1 MTATRRLA
9 ALLLAAAVGLSACG
23 ASANPTSAAPAEQ
36 SAGGTALAER
46 LRDAVSVDN
55 IVADLDALQKIADDN
70 GGNRADGL
78 PGYEASVNLV
88 EQRLRDLGYDV
99 RRDTLTIPLFHEE
112 GQTLLEIP
120 GAPAFQMGRDFKAM
134 LFSASAELTARI
146 VPIGFDRNADP
157 LTFPEHPTGRG
168 CAGDMP
174 DEVRG
179 AIVLVQPGSC
189 FRRAQVETAQA
200 HGAAAIIMSYPQWQ
214 PDSVLRPT
222 LLIPDGVSIPVI
234 GATRQVGLA
243 LAHAADRAAS
253 VHLKVRT
260 RIEDKQVANVIAETR
275 GGDASR
281 VVMLGGHL
289 DSALDGPGIND
300 NGSGTMTLLELARR
314 LADSGSPPVKVRFAF
329 WAGEELGLYGSSHYI
344 EGLSD
349 GDRDAIAVY
358 LNFDMLASPNGGRM
372 VYDDSS
378 GPAGSERVTQL
389 FAGYFD
395 AAGLSHQE
403 LDLSAGSDHFGFERA
418 GIPVGGLFTGANEAK
433 GGEGAQRVAGRAD
446 ELFDPCYHRAC
457 DRTDNVN
464 RPLLEQMARAVAYV
478 TGQLASGQVQVRG

>member
-1 MTATRRLA
+1 VSVTRRFLA
-9 ALLLAAAVGLSACG
+9 LVLAAAVGLSACG
-23 ASANPTSAAPAEQ
+23 TNPANSLPGAQPAAG
-36 SAGGTALAER
+36 STLAER
-46 LRDAVSVDN
+46 LRDAVSVTE
-55 IVADLDALQKIADDN
+55 ILADLDALQKIADEN

-78 PGYEASVNLV
+78 PGYDASVNLV
-88 EQRLRDLGYDV
+88 EQRLRDLGYEV

-112 GQTLLEIP
+112 DQTLLEIP

-134 LFSASAELTARI
+134 LFGASAELSARV
-146 VPIGFDRNADP
+146 VPVGFDRNANP

-200 HGAAAIIMSYPQWQ
+200 HGAAAIVMSYPQWQ

-222 LLIPDGVSIPVI
+222 LLRPEGVTIPVI

-243 LAHAADRAAS
+243 LADAADRGAS
-253 VHLKVRT
+253 VHLKVQT
-260 RIEDKQVANVIAETR
+260 SVEDKQVANVIAETR

-281 VVMLGGHL
+281 LVMLGGHL

-300 NGSGTMTLLELARR
+300 NGSGTMTLLEVARR
-314 LADSGSPPVKVRFAF
+314 LAESGSPSVKVRFAF

-344 EGLSD
+344 EGLSAS
-349 GDRDAIAVY
+349 DREAIAVY
-358 LNFDMLASPNGGRM
+358 LNFDMLGSPNGGRM
-372 VYDDSS
+372 VYDDSIGPS
-378 GPAGSERVTQL
+378 GSDHVTQL
-389 FAGYFD
+389 FADYFD
-395 AAGLSHQE
+395 GAGLSHQE
-403 LDLSAGSDHFGFERA
+403 LDLSAGSDHSGFERA

-433 GGEGAQRVAGRAD
+433 GSEGAQRFGGRAE
-446 ELFDPCYHRAC
+446 ELFDACYHRAC

-464 RPLLEQMARAVAYV
+464 RELLEQMARAVAYV
-478 TGQLASGQVQVRG
+478 TGQLASGEVQVRN